1 MQEVYGIL
9 KDQQAVA
16 SEVFLAEEDEAEWQQ
31 TWLYLILLAQLRVP
45 CQRKTFLP
53 VGSAEHSLDLLLG
66 RLNVYISKPEQPI
79 EGMSDAFYIS
89 RMKMVEKFV

>member
-1 MQEVYGIL
+1 MEEVYGIL

-16 SEVFLAEEDEAEWQQ
+16 SEVFLAEEEADWQQ
-31 TWLYLILLAQLRVP
+31 TWLHLILLAQLRVP

-79 EGMSDAFYIS
+79 KGMSDAFYIPH
-89 RMKMVEKFV
+89 EDG